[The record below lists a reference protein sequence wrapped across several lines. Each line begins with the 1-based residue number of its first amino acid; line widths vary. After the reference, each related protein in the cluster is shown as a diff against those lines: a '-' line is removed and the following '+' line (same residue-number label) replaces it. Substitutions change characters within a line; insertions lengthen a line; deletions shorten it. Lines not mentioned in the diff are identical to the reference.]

1 MSVVCVCVCVC
12 VHVYS
17 NYTAAYNYLTLCD
30 LTQSFYCA
38 YQFYGLQVLTV
49 DDGNGLSLLE
59 CLVPWLERVSLVSL
73 NRWSL
78 ASPGGVS
85 TYMWW

>member
-1 MSVVCVCVCVC
+1 MTALRQISVVCDWAGNVHKQTITKLHKAADVSVMCVCVC

-38 YQFYGLQVLTV
+38 HQFYGLQVLTV
-49 DDGNGLSLLE
+49 DDGNGLSLL
-59 CLVPWLERVSLVSL
+59 
-73 NRWSL
+73 
-78 ASPGGVS
+78 
-85 TYMWW
+85 

>member
-1 MSVVCVCVCVC
+1 MYISKLLLNFTKQLMCLSCVCVC

-38 YQFYGLQVLTV
+38 HQFYGLQVLTV
-49 DDGNGLSLLE
+49 DDGNGLSLL
-59 CLVPWLERVSLVSL
+59 
-73 NRWSL
+73 
-78 ASPGGVS
+78 
-85 TYMWW
+85 

>member
-1 MSVVCVCVCVC
+1 MTALRQISVVRDWAGNVPKQIITKLHKAADVSVMCVC

-38 YQFYGLQVLTV
+38 HQFYGLQVPIV
-49 DDGNGLSLLE
+49 DDGNGLSLL
-59 CLVPWLERVSLVSL
+59 
-73 NRWSL
+73 
-78 ASPGGVS
+78 
-85 TYMWW
+85 